1 MFNCSHTRGEAEKPE
16 EGEPLLLQCLV
27 KVKARKGAIKAAE
40 KGDDG
45 RDTGKTRKTSTY
57 KEPREKE
64 DTCTVSFAGT
74 TPFLGA
80 KIQMHIQK

>member
-40 KGDDG
+40 K
-45 RDTGKTRKTSTY
+45 K
-57 KEPREKE
+57 
-64 DTCTVSFAGT
+64 GT
-74 TPFLGA
+74 TDETLA
-80 KIQMHIQK
+80 KPEKLVHTKSPERKKTHVLSLLLVLLHF

>member
-40 KGDDG
+40 KKG
-45 RDTGKTRKTSTY
+45 RRTRHW
-57 KEPREKE
+57 
-64 DTCTVSFAGT
+64 
-74 TPFLGA
+74 
-80 KIQMHIQK
+80 QNQKN